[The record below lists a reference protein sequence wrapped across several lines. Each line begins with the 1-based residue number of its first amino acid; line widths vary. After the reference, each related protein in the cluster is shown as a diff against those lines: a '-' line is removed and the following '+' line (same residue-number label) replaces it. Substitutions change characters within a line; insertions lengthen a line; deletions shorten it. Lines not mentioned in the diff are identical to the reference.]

1 MTTYSTGKT
10 SCSIGKRIYSY
21 KLKVWESVHRRTVPS
36 SKPDGVD
43 VLATLHKDGK
53 KYFILI
59 KQYRMPMA
67 GMCLEFPAG

>member
-1 MTTYSTGKT
+1 MYLFLITLFNLINSDHE
-10 SCSIGKRIYSY
+10 
-21 KLKVWESVHRRTVPS
+21 LKVWESVHRRIDPS